1 MASINAAQSY
11 HRRSFVIRRIVRHR
25 LLSVTAI
32 GLLGF
37 AGSATVG
44 LLLGIPEPM
53 FHDEFSYLLAA
64 DTFSHWRLTNPT
76 HPMWVHFESFHII
89 HQPTY
94 ASMYYPGQG

>member
-1 MASINAAQSY
+1 MTSINAAQSY
-11 HRRSFVIRRIVRHR
+11 HSRSIVIRRIVRYR

-53 FHDEFSYLLAA
+53 VHDEFSYLLAA

-76 HPMWVHFESFHII
+76 HPM
-89 HQPTY
+89 
-94 ASMYYPGQG
+94 